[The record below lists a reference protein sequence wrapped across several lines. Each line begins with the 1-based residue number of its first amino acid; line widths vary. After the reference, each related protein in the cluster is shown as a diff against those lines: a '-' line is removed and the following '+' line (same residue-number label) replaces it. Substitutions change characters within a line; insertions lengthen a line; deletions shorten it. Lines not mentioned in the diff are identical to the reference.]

1 MRIGIV
7 ALQHETNTFIRTPTD
22 LAAFRGGLLATGDE
36 FRDAVEGS
44 NHELAGFF
52 AGLDEAGVAAVPLF
66 GARALP
72 YGLIS
77 DDAYAELK
85 RRLLAEIMGH
95 LPLDGLLLAPHRAG
109 VSEAARDPGRRLAAS
124 GSHAC
129 GAAGAYRRN
138 RRPARQPLSAHGR
151 RGRRDHR
158 LRHQPARGTS
168 ASAAWKRRAC
178 SSTGCTA
185 RSRPRWPRCFH
196 RWGSASTSS
205 APTKRRWRR
214 SWSASMPSGNAGRS
228 SLPAS
233 GRDSPTPTS
242 RRWAPR

>member
-1 MRIGIV
+1 M
-7 ALQHETNTFIRTPTD
+7 
-22 LAAFRGGLLATGDE
+22 
-36 FRDAVEGS
+36 
-44 NHELAGFF
+44 
-52 AGLDEAGVAAVPLF
+52 DEAGVAAVPLF

-85 RRLLAEIMGH
+85 RRLLAEIRGH
-95 LPLDGLLLAPHRAG
+95 LPLDGLLVAPHGAG
-109 VSEAARDPGRRLAAS
+109 VSEAARDLDGDWLQAVRELVGPEVPIVATGDP
-124 GSHAC
+124 HANLSPRMVD
-129 GAAGAYRRN
+129 AVDAIIAYGTN
-138 RRPARQPLSAHGR
+138 PHV
-151 RGRRDHR
+151 
-158 LRHQPARGTS
+158 TS
-168 ASAAWKRRAC
+168 ASAAWKRRDC

-214 SWSASMPSGNAGRS
+214 SWSASMPSGNARRS